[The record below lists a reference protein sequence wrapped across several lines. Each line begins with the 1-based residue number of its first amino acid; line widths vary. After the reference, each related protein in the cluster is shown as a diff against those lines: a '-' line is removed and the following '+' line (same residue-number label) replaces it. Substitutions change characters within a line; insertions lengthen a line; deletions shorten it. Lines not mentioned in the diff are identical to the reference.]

1 MKIPWVAGRV
11 LAEDEFDRYC
21 RSALEVWQR
30 GGIRLEDYK
39 EVLLDFPLLMKPGE
53 LPRLARLAETLT
65 QELLAAEME
74 LLSRPDLFRLLGL
87 PARIE
92 KILGGCEPGC
102 LTKGVPR
109 ILRFDFYLTTEGWKF
124 SEANPDTPGGF
135 VEGYGYTEPMARYY
149 PGYSPP
155 PNPAAAYAQAIRDTV
170 GRDTLIAVALGGDDP
185 YGVRQADFLMK
196 ELEMKGLRAT
206 LVAPGRL
213 RWKSGVA
220 RFAHSSGTGVP
231 RLIARQLAVKALIR
245 LRRPSDWTHLFCG
258 ARVPVSNPGFS
269 ILTGS
274 KCFPCV
280 LSELDVPTPAFR
292 SYSPE
297 SRRPNEVPAVSRGQ
311 WVFKPAYGV
320 SGRGIVVEGVTKKL
334 AFEATV
340 ERARR
345 HPSKWAAQRRFESVP
360 VLTERGPGHVCLG
373 IYTVNGAFS
382 GIFARIKGNALID
395 SRSLSIPVLI
405 PEADVAPSKIS
416 RRSAVRK

>member
-11 LAEDEFDRYC
+11 LTKDEFDCYC
-21 RSALEVWQR
+21 RSALEVWRR

-92 KILGGCEPGC
+92 KILGGCGPGC

-109 ILRFDFYLTTEGWKF
+109 VLRFDFHLTTEGWKF
-124 SEANPDTPGGF
+124 SEPNPDTAGGF
-135 VEGYGYTEPMARYY
+135 VEAYGYTEPMARYY

-170 GRDTLIAVALGGDDP
+170 GRDTLIAMALRGDDP
-185 YGVRQADFLMK
+185 YSARQADFLIK
-196 ELEMKGLRAT
+196 EFGTQGLRAI

-220 RFAHSSGTGVP
+220 RFARSSGAGIP
-231 RLIARQLAVKALIR
+231 RLIVRQLAVNELLR
-245 LRRPSDWTHLFCG
+245 LRLPSDWTHLFCG
-258 ARVPVSNPGFS
+258 ARTPVSNPGFS
-269 ILTGS
+269 LLTGS

-280 LSELDVPTPAFR
+280 LRELDVATPAFC

-297 SRRPNEVPAVSRGQ
+297 SRRLDEVPAVSRHQ
-311 WVFKPAYGV
+311 WVYKPAYGS
-320 SGRGIVVEGVTKKL
+320 SGRGIAVAGVTKNL
-334 AFEATV
+334 AFDATV

-345 HPSKWAAQRRFESVP
+345 HPLKWVAQRRFESVP

-373 IYTVNGAFS
+373 IYTINGAFS
-382 GIFARIKGNALID
+382 GIYARIKGNALID

-416 RRSAVRK
+416 RRSAVRN